1 MKLLK
6 KSSLRRQGSSEYHEI
21 PPPIRHGGCGAFA
34 GMTQRKWCFFIGF
47 IIFLP
52 LSSGLTLF
60 SSAAIAKSEKSAG
73 SISLP
78 EGDNLFAS
86 GQFENAAKWYLNYFN
101 TNASN
106 KEAAPAALI
115 KLGQSLERMS
125 DIINTGAEK
134 ECFRFPKKL
143 RGTPCMNE
151 YVGRLNAFYGSN
163 SFEYLEQMVF
173 ISYTGSHYQKAAS
186 EYPDSK
192 SAPEAA
198 YMYLTKKIK
207 GHPDEVLPRIK
218 EYTSKYKDGAWH
230 RKGLLLWARVNE
242 DVWWIHRKWSW
253 VLYNGQVEPEE
264 LIIKAEPYRQEGLR
278 AFQELIQKD
287 SNTEEGKIAK
297 KEYELLKSY
306 QDDGKLY
313 GIINEADVEGTKA
326 VPGHELVQ

>member
-1 MKLLK
+1 
-6 KSSLRRQGSSEYHEI
+6 
-21 PPPIRHGGCGAFA
+21 
-34 GMTQRKWCFFIGF
+34 MTHRKWRFFGSL
-47 IIFLP
+47 IISLLFCVTA
-52 LSSGLTLF
+52 TLF
-60 SSAAIAKSEKSAG
+60 SSGVFAKSEKS
-73 SISLP
+73 SDNVSLP
-78 EGDNLFAS
+78 EGDKLLVS
-86 GQFENAAKWYLNYFN
+86 GQFESAAKWYLNYFN
-101 TNASN
+101 AKASD

-115 KLGQSLERMS
+115 KLGQSLEKMS

-173 ISYTGSHYQKAAS
+173 ISYTGNHYQKAAL
-186 EYPDSK
+186 EYPGSK

-218 EYTSKYKDGAWH
+218 EYTSKYKEGLWH

-278 AFQELIQKD
+278 AFQEIIQKY

-297 KEYELLKSY
+297 KEYEFLKSY

-313 GIINEADVEGTKA
+313 GIINESDVEGTKA
-326 VPGHELVQ
+326 VPGHEMVQ